1 MSSREVEGEK
11 GSSERGGRAMEGVG
25 TGLAVAGVSGV
36 VRVGEGNFRT
46 ERERG

>member
-11 GSSERGGRAMEGVG
+11 GSSWPVEGVG
-25 TGLAVAGVSGV
+25 AGLAVAGVSGA

>member
-11 GSSERGGRAMEGVG
+11 GSSERRGRPVEGVG